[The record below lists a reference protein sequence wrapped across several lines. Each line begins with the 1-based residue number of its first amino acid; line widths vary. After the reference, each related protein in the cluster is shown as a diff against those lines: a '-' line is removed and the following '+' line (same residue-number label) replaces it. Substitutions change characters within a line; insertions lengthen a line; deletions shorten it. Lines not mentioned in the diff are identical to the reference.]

1 MKKMILLGAF
11 FAWSCGA
18 QTPPQTAA
26 AASAPPAPTAPTATA
41 ATPPQTQAQL
51 NADACGTY
59 EAADQEL
66 NALYQQ
72 VLKQYA
78 ADAAFLKA
86 FRASQQAWLQ
96 YRDAQLEARF
106 PTRPGEEKRV
116 TYGSVYPTCRCTTL
130 AELTTARNQQLRVWV
145 EGIAEGDV
153 CSGSV
158 RIK

>member
-1 MKKMILLGAF
+1 MNKILLFCSF

-26 AASAPPAPTAPTATA
+26 APTPPAPVASIAAPE
-41 ATPPQTQAQL
+41 TPPQTQMQL
-51 NADACGTY
+51 NEDACDAYKT
-59 EAADQEL
+59 ADQEL
-66 NALYQQ
+66 NSLYQQ
-72 VLKQYA
+72 VLKLYA
-78 ADAAFLKA
+78 SDAAFLKA
-86 FRASQQAWLQ
+86 FRASQQAWLT

-116 TYGSVYPTCRCTTL
+116 TYGSVYPTCRCTIL
-130 AELTTARNQQLRVWV
+130 AELTVARNQQLRVWV

-158 RIK
+158 RTK